1 MTHETRAIAAFERTM
16 IVVQSVGGWS
26 STRRKAPRR
35 EQHPPL
41 SVSAASLLPAL
52 VRQREMSE
60 IIPSKFGRVLSTL
73 EFPDEVLQMKA
84 RVSVSVLLI
93 VSFAACAKP
102 IILRPEPAPVLP
114 PVPLTSSFDRTWDAS
129 VSWFAERNIPITTIE
144 KASGVIM
151 AELKNG
157 LLPNRSSTAAKTKEA
172 SAKQSPPLYAD
183 CGTRDGVGYD
193 PTGVIYNIRVTGDAR
208 KSTAQ
213 VNAKYTQD
221 GSGVGN
227 SFFVCSSTGKWESDV
242 QAFIKSRA
250 EGAK

>member
-1 MTHETRAIAAFERTM
+1 M
-16 IVVQSVGGWS
+16 
-26 STRRKAPRR
+26 
-35 EQHPPL
+35 
-41 SVSAASLLPAL
+41 
-52 VRQREMSE
+52 
-60 IIPSKFGRVLSTL
+60 
-73 EFPDEVLQMKA
+73 
-84 RVSVSVLLI
+84 
-93 VSFAACAKP
+93 
-102 IILRPEPAPVLP
+102 
-114 PVPLTSSFDRTWDAS
+114 
-129 VSWFAERNIPITTIE
+129 SWFAERNIPITTIE

-157 LLPNRSSTAAKTKEA
+157 LIPNRTPATDSKAKDG
-172 SAKQSPPLYAD
+172 SIKQSPPLYAD

-193 PTGVIYNIRVTGDAR
+193 PTGVIYNIRVTGDAT
-208 KSTAQ
+208 KSAAQ